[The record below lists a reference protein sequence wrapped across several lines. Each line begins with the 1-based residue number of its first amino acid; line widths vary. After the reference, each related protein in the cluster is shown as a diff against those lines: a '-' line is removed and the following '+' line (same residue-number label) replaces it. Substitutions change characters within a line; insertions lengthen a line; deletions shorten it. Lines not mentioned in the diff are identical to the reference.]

1 MSTPE
6 RVNKLKAAMQ
16 GMAGVPEPQATPPPV
31 RAVEPVRSETSATT
45 TLAPSRR
52 GKRNVSAYIDA
63 TAAKQLRLL
72 AVERDASTQ
81 GLIEEALNDLFRK
94 YNKSPIA

>member
-6 RVNKLKAAMQ
+6 RINKLKAAMH
-16 GMAGVPEPQATPPPV
+16 GMAGAPAPEAPPTVVPMTAPAAAMSSH
-31 RAVEPVRSETSATT
+31 RT

-52 GKRNVSAYIDA
+52 GKRNVSAYIEA

-72 AVERDASTQ
+72 AVERDGSTQ
-81 GLIEEALNDLFRK
+81 ALLEEALNDLFRK
-94 YNKSPIA
+94 YGKSAIA